1 LFFLQLTC
9 EKNHKWEQNNSEVS
23 LIHGDTGI
31 RLLSPCFIE
40 ISIERYIMKQKI
52 YLVVAVLALLITTLA
67 CTFSIGTPTST
78 STGDQVATVVAL
90 TMQALTPVAASS
102 PTAAPAAGL
111 LPHALYFLND
121 DSTGIMQVFRL
132 ETDGKTLK
140 RITSEPSAV
149 GSYDV
154 SPADGSVVYVANNQ
168 LVLVQADGSGRRVL
182 ISGGTVDSN
191 NQLATSVNSPV
202 FSPNGQT
209 VAYGYKGLN
218 LYDLASGNSRL
229 VLEQKS
235 DSNAPAG
242 VIYSAKNYSPDG
254 SKILVGG
261 AIPNSDGFLVSV
273 YDPAT
278 NNLVQL
284 KNDADGS
291 RICCTQ
297 QGWTSDNSTLYAAYP
312 NVGFLTS
319 GLWKLDAA
327 SGNVTT
333 LLSMDAGG
341 GKFNLAAQ
349 PYLAPDGQLYY
360 FYANAAPGS
369 DGLVMNP
376 PLQIVRSAPDGVSGR
391 TVLRPETFNSLNE
404 ALWAPDASF
413 VITASAPAQGVNQ
426 GGIVELYYT
435 DPQKGMMSLVPFGMQ
450 LKWGP

>member
-1 LFFLQLTC
+1 MKKKIYPVFALL
-9 EKNHKWEQNNSEVS
+9 V
-23 LIHGDTGI
+23 
-31 RLLSPCFIE
+31 LLS
-40 ISIERYIMKQKI
+40 
-52 YLVVAVLALLITTLA
+52 TTLA

-90 TMQALTPVAASS
+90 TMQALTPVVANN
-102 PTAAPAAGL
+102 PTPAPAAGL
-111 LPHALYFLND
+111 LPHALYFLNN
-121 DSTGIMQVFRL
+121 DSAGIVQVFRL

-140 RITSEPSAV
+140 QITSETSAV

-154 SPADGSVVYVANNQ
+154 SRVDGSVVYVVNNQ
-168 LVLVQADGSGRRVL
+168 LVLIHADGSGRRVL
-182 ISGGTVDSN
+182 TDGGAFDPN

-209 VAYGYKGLN
+209 IAYGYKGLN

-229 VLEQKS
+229 VLEQQPTT
-235 DSNAPAG
+235 NAPAG
-242 VIYSAKNYSPDG
+242 IIYSPKNYSPDG
-254 SKILVGG
+254 SKLLVGG

-333 LLSMDAGG
+333 LLAMDAGG

-360 FYANAAPGS
+360 FYANVAPGS

-376 PLQIVRSAPDGVSGR
+376 PLQIVRSAPDGVTGR
-391 TVLRPETFNSLNE
+391 IVVRPEIFNTLNE

-413 VITASAPAQGVNQ
+413 VITASAPAQGVYQ

-435 DPQKGMMSLVPFGMQ
+435 DPQKGMVSLAPFGMQ